1 VCRQRLLR
9 VCDSVTLSSREFRIE
24 VLREMN
30 DLVPKNSCPVGGTF
44 ISFRDKDVL
53 GKSFGGEC
61 SVVMHTYF

>member
-1 VCRQRLLR
+1 MCRQRLLR
-9 VCDSVTLSSREFRIE
+9 VCDSVTLSSREFRIK
-24 VLREMN
+24 VLRDMN